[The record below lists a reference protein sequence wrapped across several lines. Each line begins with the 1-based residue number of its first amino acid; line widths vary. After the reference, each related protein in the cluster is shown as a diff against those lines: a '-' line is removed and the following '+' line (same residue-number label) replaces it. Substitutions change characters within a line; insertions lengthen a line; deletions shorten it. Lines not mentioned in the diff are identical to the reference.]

1 MGLHGVVRETSTD
14 PGVCSSRKVTGRSAA
29 HFSGP
34 SRRSP
39 RLTVEADRLSC
50 AAIDRTLVP
59 ARCRSAI
66 CRRSSRNRYRPEG
79 SGLFRGICPP
89 VAWRQ
94 RRPVRRSTPTAS
106 HAAIN
111 VQPWAI
117 NTQNWAFLVDP
128 FLLRQHAQHLTIKG
142 VLQRPIELANPLRDA
157 QTAAAIC
164 VVVVRY
170 LPVSHGRE

>member
-66 CRRSSRNRYRPEG
+66 CRRSSRHKYRPEG
-79 SGLFRGICPP
+79 SPASRLAPTPP
-89 VAWRQ
+89 SSSIHSHSLA
-94 RRPVRRSTPTAS
+94 RR
-106 HAAIN
+106 
-111 VQPWAI
+111 
-117 NTQNWAFLVDP
+117 D
-128 FLLRQHAQHLTIKG
+128 
-142 VLQRPIELANPLRDA
+142 QRPALGHQHPELGLPCRSVPSSTTCATPHNKRGVATTDRTRQPLAGRADRGCDMCCRRA
-157 QTAAAIC
+157 
-164 VVVVRY
+164 
-170 LPVSHGRE
+170 VSAGITRSGVARRR